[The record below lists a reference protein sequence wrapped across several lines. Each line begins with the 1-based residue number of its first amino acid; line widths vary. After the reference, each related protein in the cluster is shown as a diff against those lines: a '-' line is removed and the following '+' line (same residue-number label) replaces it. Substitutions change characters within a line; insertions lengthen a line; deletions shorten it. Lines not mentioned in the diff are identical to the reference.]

1 MDLVTQT
8 LLNMAASEDTYIIE
22 CKRKAVTAFFPYAVW
37 RERVGDSRMMDAFLT
52 AAKVFGSKTSLW
64 YPIVPFI
71 PTLFGAA
78 TSQTVVETSPY
89 VPWDRVLD
97 DPSVVAVW
105 AEATTAVPDTEEV
118 NRRVVDALLQI
129 ASVDFLRPH
138 VPDDTWSWLNKRP
151 TLPAECIGRS
161 IGTKKHTVRR
171 IRQLRDVETL
181 KSYFLLV
188 WSEWNLIGE
197 ESGGFA
203 EMLTSIHEDFG
214 GIGMGRHRE
223 DLIKQLDDT
232 LTWLNRCLGTSAL
245 IDPTSP
251 NAEIRFAMER
261 YGELKRALAELDRD
275 AAKILTRASPRL
287 IIFGL
292 LTPVDT
298 YRIPLDLHVHL
309 TSPRSVVSHLG
320 TIALL
325 PPTNHNVV
333 CTIINSYRHYRVSF
347 PSPFV

>member
-89 VPWDRVLD
+89 VPWDRILD

-188 WSEWNLIGE
+188 WSEWDPIGSPKLNPTASSKCLSE
-197 ESGGFA
+197 MQFA
-203 EMLTSIHEDFG
+203 ISRDLRGPKMQED
-214 GIGMGRHRE
+214 R
-223 DLIKQLDDT
+223 KQLVEHLDYVLGQLERGAGYLKRSKPRIDEDDVQRAKAQYKKLRET
-232 LTWLNRCLGTSAL
+232 LEGLDEGAEVEIPTCEPSLLTIPFYFSSLWWTCLG
-245 IDPTSP
+245 
-251 NAEIRFAMER
+251 
-261 YGELKRALAELDRD
+261 
-275 AAKILTRASPRL
+275 
-287 IIFGL
+287 
-292 LTPVDT
+292 
-298 YRIPLDLHVHL
+298 
-309 TSPRSVVSHLG
+309 
-320 TIALL
+320 
-325 PPTNHNVV
+325 
-333 CTIINSYRHYRVSF
+333 
-347 PSPFV
+347 